1 MLSIQSNNNY
11 VRKLVYS
18 PNNLL
23 TLLNTL
29 SFSGS
34 YGWSLLGIS
43 NTAGKAA
50 VYISILYRIF
60 SAIYTNAIHISHLA
74 AN

>member
-1 MLSIQSNNNY
+1 MDKSSFCIFS
-11 VRKLVYS
+11 YS

-23 TLLNTL
+23 TLFNTL

-43 NTAGKAA
+43 NTAGKAS
-50 VYISILYRIF
+50 VCVSTRSLIL
-60 SAIYTNAIHISHLA
+60 SAIYDEVD
-74 AN
+74 

>member
-1 MLSIQSNNNY
+1 MHTHLPTLLPSPHTPSSHI
-11 VRKLVYS
+11 YS

-23 TLLNTL
+23 TLFNTL

-43 NTAGKAA
+43 NKLGNAA
-50 VYISILYRIF
+50 V
-60 SAIYTNAIHISHLA
+60 
-74 AN
+74 